1 MASKIPSTAKMVF
14 KGKLFEIW
22 QWEQQMF
29 DGSFTTFEVA
39 KRLDSVVVIP
49 LLPNGNILLE
59 RQRQPGKDKEYISL
73 PGGMVDE
80 GEEPTLA
87 ALRELSEE
95 TGYTTDTPLRHWFT
109 VSPHFRVERYGYVY
123 FADAAYMHTAQ
134 HVDRGGE
141 HIELFE
147 VSFDEFLKVVFDEN
161 FQQLEVAWKVALALL
176 DKEKMQDLK
185 QQFGI
190 SDAPMC
196 DIA

>member
-1 MASKIPSTAKMVF
+1 MASKIPPTAKMVF

-22 QWEQQMF
+22 QWEQEMF

-39 KRLDSVVVIP
+39 KRADSVVVIP

-59 RQRQPGKDKEYISL
+59 RQRQPGKEAEYISL

-80 GEEPTLA
+80 GEDPLTA

-95 TGYTTDTPLRHWFT
+95 TGYTTDLPLRHWFT
-109 VSPHFRVERYGYVY
+109 VPPHFRVERRGYVY
-123 FADAAYMHTAQ
+123 FADAVYLHTAQ

-147 VSFDEFLKVVFDEN
+147 VSFDDFLRIVFDEN
-161 FQQLEVAWKVALALL
+161 FQQIEVSWKVALALL
-176 DKEKMQDLK
+176 NPEKMRELRELCMQK
-185 QQFGI
+185 NI
-190 SDAPMC
+190 ATC